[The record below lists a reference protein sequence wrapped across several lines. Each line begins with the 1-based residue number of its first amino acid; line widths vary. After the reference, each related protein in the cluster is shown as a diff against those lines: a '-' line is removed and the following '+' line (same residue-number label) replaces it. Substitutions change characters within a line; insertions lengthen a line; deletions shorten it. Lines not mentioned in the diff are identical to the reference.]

1 MMQKISHIGIAVN
14 NLEESVKL
22 YETFLKDVQVHWEE
36 VEDQKVKVAA
46 IPLGDSK
53 IELLEPTSDES
64 PIAKFIEKKGTG
76 IHHMAIEVDNIEEIL
91 EILDKSGFRLID
103 KKPRIGAMGMKIAFV
118 HPKSTSGV
126 LLEICQPKK

>member
-1 MMQKISHIGIAVN
+1 MQKISHIGIAVN